1 MKYADLYKAFK
12 EEFPEG
18 IPFMKIKEKENLID
32 ETDGIHIVFG
42 MVVVPYI
49 LYNVQSKNT
58 SEIKRLFSFIE
69 NMAMCEDKKINEDL
83 DFTVLEQLIDEG
95 HDTLNQCKRYMGM
108 NTLKHC
114 EKVEKYFL

>member
-1 MKYADLYKAFK
+1 
-12 EEFPEG
+12 
-18 IPFMKIKEKENLID
+18 MKIKEKENLID

-69 NMAMCEDKKINEDL
+69 NMAMCEDKKINE
-83 DFTVLEQLIDEG
+83 G

>member
-1 MKYADLYKAFK
+1 MKYADLYKAYK

-18 IPFMKIKEKENLID
+18 IPFMKIKEKEN
-32 ETDGIHIVFG
+32 
-42 MVVVPYI
+42 
-49 LYNVQSKNT
+49 
-58 SEIKRLFSFIE
+58 
-69 NMAMCEDKKINEDL
+69 
-83 DFTVLEQLIDEG
+83 LIDEG

>member
-49 LYNVQSKNT
+49 LYNV
-58 SEIKRLFSFIE
+58 
-69 NMAMCEDKKINEDL
+69 
-83 DFTVLEQLIDEG
+83 
-95 HDTLNQCKRYMGM
+95 
-108 NTLKHC
+108 
-114 EKVEKYFL
+114 